1 MNVRRF
7 VRALAALV
15 LEATTATLMSSPL
28 AAQSP
33 GGPGCS
39 PPPVAVSTLS
49 TTVQGSTSVSG
60 TVAAIRSRAASN
72 AGMDGSAWTDRDLL
86 VRDRLAFDSAFQ
98 GPVSPSCGGVCFNS
112 GICGGATVGQP
123 CTTSGHAGTCQ
134 YTSLTRCTCGCK

>member
-7 VRALAALV
+7 VFALAALV
-15 LEATTATLMSSPL
+15 LATTVTLMSRPL

-33 GGPGCS
+33 GGHGGSS
-39 PPPVAVSTLS
+39 PRVAVSTLS
-49 TTVQGSTSVSG
+49 TTVHGSTSASG
-60 TVAAIRSRAASN
+60 TVAAIRSGAASN
-72 AGMDGSAWTDRDLL
+72 AGMDGSAWNDVDLL
-86 VRDRLAFDSAFQ
+86 LRDRLAFDSAFQ
-98 GPVSPSCGGVCFNS
+98 DGPTSPSCGGVCFNS